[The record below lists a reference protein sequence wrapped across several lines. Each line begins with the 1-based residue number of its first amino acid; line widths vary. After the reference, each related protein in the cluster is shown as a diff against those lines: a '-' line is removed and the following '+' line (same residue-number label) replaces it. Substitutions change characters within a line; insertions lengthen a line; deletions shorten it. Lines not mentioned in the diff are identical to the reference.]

1 MQVSLNWLSEYV
13 DIKGLTPDSIAS
25 GLTLSGLEVENIEYT
40 GPKFENIKIAKIIEI
55 NNHPN
60 ADKLHLVSVDVGS
73 DVKTVVCGAKNIEV
87 GQIIPYASIGSK
99 VFSRK
104 TGEAF
109 ELVKT
114 TIRGVESV
122 GMLCSADELGLDN
135 FNYQE
140 EDGILILNRFLN
152 NFNLGDDL
160 AKVLDIKEDVILHT
174 APTANRGDEM
184 SIIGIAREISAIF
197 NRKFNFSILENQNEI
212 KNINFKVEILDDNI
226 CKYYAIGV
234 LNDIKIEPSPKF
246 IQERLISSGV
256 RPINNI
262 VDITNYVML
271 EYGQP
276 LHAFDMDKLNG
287 YLCVRKACE
296 NEKIITL
303 DGIERILTKD
313 SVVIA
318 TKDKPVCI
326 AGVFGGKNSEIDENT
341 KNIALEAAYF
351 TPSTN
356 RKNAKSIG
364 YRSEASA
371 RFERGV
377 DLYSCKN
384 ALFRAIFLILQ
395 HTNAKFEGIVEDKKY
410 NDKLNQITLRFNEVK
425 RILGCEIESGRCIQ
439 ILDKLGFKLLGSNET
454 AAKFEVP
461 GFRKDDVYRE
471 IDLIE
476 EISRIN
482 GYDKITPTL
491 PANYNMIDINIEQ
504 KYISKINNIFL
515 GNGFFEAKSSSLIGQ
530 TLLEEYSFPYNFE
543 QSVNVI
549 NAQSEDFSLLRQSL
563 LPNALNYLK
572 YNLKNSQKNIMLY
585 EIGKVYFKT
594 NNEPTELDSSVS
606 EKQMLSFIISGRLE
620 KSLWYGE
627 EYANYYSL
635 KGIIENIFEVFKIQ
649 NRIRYEKCNESYLH
663 PSKSAKIVLLDK
675 KPQVIGYFGE
685 LHPLIKDKAKFINKV
700 YLGELNLDL
709 ILKTLPETSSCNIKY
724 KKISVYPIS
733 ERDIAFIID
742 KKIPSDEIIKNIN
755 KYLKKDIINSVNI
768 FDVYQ
773 GENID
778 KNMKSVAF
786 NIKFQSIDGTLND
799 NIINDQINNL
809 KQKLKDVYPMLQ
821 YRE

>member
-13 DIKGLTPDSIAS
+13 DIEGLTPETIAS
-25 GLTLSGLEVENIEYT
+25 GLTLSGLEVEEIEHS
-40 GPKFENIKIAKIIEI
+40 GPKFENIKVAKIIEI

-60 ADKLHLVSVDVGS
+60 ADKLHLVTVDIGS
-73 DVKTVVCGAKNIEV
+73 ETKTVVCGAQNIEV

-104 TGEAF
+104 TGEQF

-114 TIRGVESV
+114 SIRGVESV
-122 GMLCSADELGLDN
+122 GMLCSADELGLSD

-152 NFNLGDDL
+152 NLTLGDDL
-160 AKVLDIKEDVILHT
+160 AKTLDIKEDVILHT

-184 SIIGIAREISAIF
+184 SVIGIAREISAIF
-197 NRKFNFSILENQNEI
+197 NRKFNFSPLENQNEPQALSF
-212 KNINFKVEILDDNI
+212 NVEILDANI
-226 CKYYAIGV
+226 CKYYAIGILKNV
-234 LNDIKIEPSPKF
+234 KIGPSPKWM
-246 IQERLISSGV
+246 QERLISSGV
-256 RPINNI
+256 RPISNI

-276 LHAFDMDKLNG
+276 LHAFDYDKLDG
-287 YLCVRKACE
+287 YLCVRKAYE
-296 NEKIITL
+296 NEKIVTL
-303 DGIERILTKD
+303 DSVERNLTEQ

-318 TKDKPVCI
+318 TKEKPVCI
-326 AGVFGGKNSEIDENT
+326 AGVFGGENSEVDENT
-341 KNIALEAAYF
+341 KNIALESAYF

-356 RKNAKSIG
+356 RKSARSVG

-371 RFERGV
+371 RFERGI

-384 ALFRAIFLILQ
+384 ALYRAISLLIE
-395 HTNAKFEGIVEDKKY
+395 HADAKFEGIVEDKKY

-425 RILGCEIESGRCIQ
+425 RILGCEIESGKCIQ
-439 ILDKLGFKLLGSNET
+439 ILDKLGFKLLGSNEI

-461 GFRKDDVYRE
+461 GFRQDDVYRE

-482 GYDKITPTL
+482 GYDKIPATL
-491 PANYNMIDINIEQ
+491 PSNSNMIDVNPEQ
-504 KYISKINNIFL
+504 KYISKINNILL
-515 GNGFFEAKSSSLIGQ
+515 GSGFFEAKSSSLIGKS
-530 TLLEEYSFPYNFE
+530 LLEEYSFPFDFE
-543 QSVNVI
+543 KSVSVI
-549 NAQSEDFSLLRQSL
+549 NAQSEDFSMLRQSL

-585 EIGKVYFKT
+585 EIGKVYYKT
-594 NNEPTELDSSVS
+594 TEIPTEINSSVA
-606 EKQMLSFIISGRLE
+606 EEQMLSFIISGRLE
-620 KSLWYGE
+620 KSLWFGE
-627 EYANYYSL
+627 EYANYYTL
-635 KGIIENIFEVFKIQ
+635 KGIIENIFEIFKIQ
-649 NRIRYEKCNESYLH
+649 NRIRFEKCNESYLH
-663 PSKSAKIVLLDK
+663 PSKSAKVVLLDK
-675 KPQVIGYFGE
+675 KPQVLGYFGE
-685 LHPLIKDKAKFINKV
+685 LHPMIKDKAKFANKV
-700 YLGELNLDL
+700 YMGELNLDL
-709 ILKTLPETSSCNIKY
+709 ILKTVCSNSQHETKY
-724 KKISVYPIS
+724 KKISIYPIS

-755 KYLKKDIINSVNI
+755 KALKKDIVNSINI
-768 FDVYQ
+768 FDVYE

-786 NIKFQSIDGTLND
+786 NIKFQSVDETLND
-799 NIINDQINNL
+799 DIINEQIDNL
-809 KQKLKDVYPMLQ
+809 KQKLKSTYQTLQ